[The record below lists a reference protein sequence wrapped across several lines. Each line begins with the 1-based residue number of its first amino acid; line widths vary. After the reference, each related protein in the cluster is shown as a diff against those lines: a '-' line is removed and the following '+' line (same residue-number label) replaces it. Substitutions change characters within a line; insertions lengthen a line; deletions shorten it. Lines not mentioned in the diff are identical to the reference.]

1 MTWASDVVDRLIEL
15 RAAEGPDFDRHWAL
29 AMRLHPARG
38 RDMGE
43 VAPRLIEG
51 DNKPADS
58 PMVSFFRRVCE
69 AAYND
74 VHGPAGSGNGPAI
87 RYFTVEMVRA
97 VDDSG
102 PARRARG
109 HLRQVA

>member
-15 RAAEGPDFDRHWAL
+15 RADGYDFDRAWTAAL
-29 AMRLHPARG
+29 RLYPPHG
-38 RDMGE
+38 RDLGA
-43 VAPRLIEG
+43 VTPRLFEE
-51 DNKPADS
+51 DNRAADGL
-58 PMVSFFRRVCE
+58 VSFFRRACE

-74 VHGPAGSGNGPAI
+74 VRGPAGSGNGPAI
-87 RYFTVEMVRA
+87 RHFRVEMVRA